1 MVRSS
6 ARVRITRRIAVASGF
21 ASGFAW
27 PAAFAQAPARWRKDW
42 PRTDF
47 SRTSV
52 ALSEILDAGP
62 GRDGIP
68 AIAAPGY
75 VPIDQTYLL
84 RLADTEPL
92 IVLKVGGDVRL
103 YPLRIMT
110 RHEIVND
117 TVGGA
122 PILVTY
128 CPLCN
133 SAVAF
138 ERRVAGGSPLFGVT
152 GKLRNSNLIM
162 YDLESES
169 WWQQFTGD
177 AIVGARAGER
187 LKAIAVHIAP
197 YREARKS
204 FPDAR
209 ILAPPVTKASAY
221 RNPYVSYDTRRT
233 PYPFAEMKLPA
244 NVQPMSYV
252 VAVGAR
258 AWPLKLLADVG
269 RIEVGDLLITWA
281 GGMNSALDTAEIGR
295 GRDIG
300 TVRVQQKMDGSYRD
314 VRHEITFAFVFLS
327 FNPDGVLVESKR

>member
-1 MVRSS
+1 MAS
-6 ARVRITRRIAVASGF
+6 AL

-27 PAAFAQAPARWRKDW
+27 PTAFAQAPARWRKDW

-75 VPIDQTYLL
+75 VPIDQTYPLK
-84 RLADTEPL
+84 LADTEPL

-197 YREARKS
+197 YREARGS
-204 FPDAR
+204 YPHGR
-209 ILAPPVTKASAY
+209 ILAPPVDSESAY
-221 RNPYVSYDTRRT
+221 RNPYVRYDSRRA
-233 PYPFAEMKLPA
+233 PYPFAEVKLPA
-244 NVQPMSYV
+244 GIQPMAYV

-258 AWPLKLLADVG
+258 AWPLQQLADTG
-269 RIEVGDLLITWA
+269 KIETGDLLLTWTR
-281 GGMNSALDTAEIGR
+281 GMNSALDTADIGR

-300 TVRVQQKMDGSYRD
+300 SIRVQQRIDGAYRD
-314 VRHEITFAFVFLS
+314 VRHEITFAFVFRT
-327 FNPDGVLVESKR
+327 FNPDGTIAGSSR